1 MIRRGVVL
9 AAWAVALLG
18 GQAAALAQ
26 PSRRV
31 ALQRAVAAG
40 LGVWGLQRPGNA
52 ADAPDEGMRFA
63 PGAGN
68 MPGKTLPEVGG
79 LQRDRFSSSGG
90 DTASDRDMM
99 SRDFGSQPT
108 GAVQPVVPPKK
119 GKGGYLR
126 EQLTTASGQR
136 VEVTFAS
143 PYPAIP
149 TSAGVE
155 TRDMNSGDSAFVAA
169 ASLVGAQR
177 LSDAPRSFF
186 TDAILGIQGKFGAYG
201 APQDVKFNGDAAKGP
216 NGREV
221 EISFTALTPAM
232 REVPRR
238 ILVTA
243 IQVSPTPTLTRSRS
257 RSRSCRSRS

>member
-1 MIRRGVVL
+1 
-9 AAWAVALLG
+9 
-18 GQAAALAQ
+18 
-26 PSRRV
+26 
-31 ALQRAVAAG
+31 
-40 LGVWGLQRPGNA
+40 
-52 ADAPDEGMRFA
+52 
-63 PGAGN
+63 
-68 MPGKTLPEVGG
+68 
-79 LQRDRFSSSGG
+79 
-90 DTASDRDMM
+90 
-99 SRDFGSQPT
+99 
-108 GAVQPVVPPKK
+108 
-119 GKGGYLR
+119 
-126 EQLTTASGQR
+126 
-136 VEVTFAS
+136 
-143 PYPAIP
+143 
-149 TSAGVE
+149 
-155 TRDMNSGDSAFVAA
+155 MNSGDSAFVAA